1 MKIDVIIIGIV
12 AVLSAIYALFNI
24 FGVIGASCGIAL
36 IVIYAILLKFKPSK
50 PQEKTFFQN
59 IKFKLP
65 VILILGGVIWVMAG
79 KFNFPVWWQI

>member
-36 IVIYAILLKFKPSK
+36 IVIYTILLKFKPSK

-79 KFNFPVWWQI
+79 